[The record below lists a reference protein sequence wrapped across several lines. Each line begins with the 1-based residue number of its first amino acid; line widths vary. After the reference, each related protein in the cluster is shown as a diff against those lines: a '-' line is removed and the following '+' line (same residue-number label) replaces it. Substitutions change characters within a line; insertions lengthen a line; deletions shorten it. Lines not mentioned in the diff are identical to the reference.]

1 MSKVKVQTVIPG
13 GIVVSLHEDAMQVYK
28 SKWFNKWADKEDLTD
43 RDLSSAVK
51 EMASGLI
58 DADLGGHVM
67 KKRVAL
73 QGQGKSGGARTLL
86 AFKVGDKAFFMYGFA
101 KNQQD
106 NISAKELKA
115 LKAMANQ
122 VLGYT
127 PAQLKVALKA
137 GEFIE
142 VKHDE

>member
-1 MSKVKVQTVIPG
+1 
-13 GIVVSLHEDAMQVYK
+13 MQVYK
-28 SKWFNKWADKEDLTD
+28 SKWFSKWADKEDLSD
-43 RDLSSAVK
+43 QDLSAAVK
-51 EMASGLI
+51 EMVNGLI

-73 QGQGKSGGARTLL
+73 QGQGKSGGTRTLL

-115 LKAMANQ
+115 LKAMAKQ

-127 PAQLKVALKA
+127 PAQLRVVLNA

-142 VKHDE
+142 VRHDE

>member
-1 MSKVKVQTVIPG
+1 
-13 GIVVSLHEDAMQVYK
+13 MQVYK
-28 SKWFNKWADKEDLTD
+28 SKWFDKWADKEDLTD
-43 RDLSSAVK
+43 RDLSAAVQ
-51 EMASGLI
+51 EMANGLI

-86 AFKVGDKAFFMYGFA
+86 AFKVGDKAFFMFGFA

-106 NISAKELKA
+106 NISPKELKA
-115 LKAMANQ
+115 LKAMAKQ

-127 PAQLKVALKA
+127 PAQLKVALNA

-142 VKHDE
+142 VKNDE

>member
-1 MSKVKVQTVIPG
+1 
-13 GIVVSLHEDAMQVYK
+13 MQVYK
-28 SKWFNKWADKEDLTD
+28 SKWFGKWADKEDLTD
-43 RDLSSAVK
+43 RDLSAAVQ
-51 EMASGLI
+51 EMANGLI

-73 QGQGKSGGARTLL
+73 QGQGKSAGARTLL
-86 AFKVGDKAFFMYGFA
+86 AFKVGDKAFFIFGFA

-106 NISAKELKA
+106 NISPKELKA
-115 LKAMANQ
+115 LKAMAKQ

-127 PAQLKVALKA
+127 PAQLNVALNA
-137 GEFIE
+137 GEFVE

>member
-1 MSKVKVQTVIPG
+1 M
-13 GIVVSLHEDAMQVYK
+13 HVYK
-28 SKWFNKWADKEDLTD
+28 SKWFSKWADKEDLTD
-43 RDLSSAVK
+43 RDLSSAVQ
-51 EMASGLI
+51 EMAIGLI

-86 AFKVGDKAFFMYGFA
+86 AFKLGDKAFFIFGFA

-106 NISAKELKA
+106 NISPKELKA
-115 LKAMANQ
+115 LKVLAKQ
-122 VLGYT
+122 VLSYT
-127 PAQLKVALKA
+127 SAQLKVALNA

-142 VKHDE
+142 VKHNE

>member
-1 MSKVKVQTVIPG
+1 
-13 GIVVSLHEDAMQVYK
+13 MQVYK
-28 SKWFNKWADKEDLTD
+28 SKWFGKWADKEDLTD
-43 RDLSSAVK
+43 RDLSAAVK
-51 EMASGLI
+51 EMVNGLI

-86 AFKVGDKAFFMYGFA
+86 AFKMGDKAFFMFGFA

-106 NISAKELKA
+106 NISPKELKA
-115 LKAMANQ
+115 LKAMAKQ

-127 PAQLKVALKA
+127 PAQLNVALNA

-142 VKHDE
+142 VKYDE

>member
-1 MSKVKVQTVIPG
+1 
-13 GIVVSLHEDAMQVYK
+13 MQVYK
-28 SKWFNKWADKEDLTD
+28 SKWFGKWADKEDLTD
-43 RDLSSAVK
+43 QDLSAAVK
-51 EMASGLI
+51 EMVNGLI
-58 DADLGGHVM
+58 DADLDGHVM

-86 AFKVGDKAFFMYGFA
+86 AFKLDDKAFFMYGFT

-115 LKAMANQ
+115 LKAMAKQ

-127 PAQLKVALKA
+127 PAQLKVVLNA

-142 VKHDE
+142 VRHDE

>member
-1 MSKVKVQTVIPG
+1 
-13 GIVVSLHEDAMQVYK
+13 MQVYK
-28 SKWFNKWADKEDLTD
+28 SKWFSKWADKEDVTD
-43 RDLSSAVK
+43 RDLSAAVE
-51 EMASGLI
+51 EMANGLI

-106 NISAKELKA
+106 NINAKELKA
-115 LKAMANQ
+115 LKAMAKQ

-127 PAQLKVALKA
+127 PAQLKMVLNA
-137 GEFIE
+137 GEFIK
-142 VKHDE
+142 VNHDE

>member
-1 MSKVKVQTVIPG
+1 
-13 GIVVSLHEDAMQVYK
+13 MQVYK
-28 SKWFNKWADKEDLTD
+28 SKWFSKWADKEDLTD
-43 RDLSSAVK
+43 RDLSAAVE
-51 EMASGLI
+51 EMANGLI

-86 AFKVGDKAFFMYGFA
+86 AFKLADKAFFMYGFA
-101 KNQQD
+101 KNQRE
-106 NISAKELKA
+106 NISAKELKV
-115 LKAMANQ
+115 LKVMAKQ

-127 PAQLKVALKA
+127 SAQLSAAVSA

-142 VKHDE
+142 VKRDE

>member
-1 MSKVKVQTVIPG
+1 
-13 GIVVSLHEDAMQVYK
+13 MQVYK
-28 SKWFNKWADKEDLTD
+28 SKWFGKWADKEDLTD
-43 RDLSSAVK
+43 QDLSAAVK
-51 EMASGLI
+51 EMVNGLI

-67 KKRVAL
+67 KKRVSL

-106 NISAKELKA
+106 NISTKELKA
-115 LKAMANQ
+115 LKAMAKQ

-127 PAQLKVALKA
+127 PAQLKMVLNA

-142 VKHDE
+142 VRHDE

>member
-1 MSKVKVQTVIPG
+1 LSATNREHLI
-13 GIVVSLHEDAMQVYK
+13 
-28 SKWFNKWADKEDLTD
+28 D
-43 RDLSSAVK
+43 RDLSAAVQ
-51 EMASGLI
+51 EMANGLI

-73 QGQGKSGGARTLL
+73 QGQGKSAGARTLL
-86 AFKVGDKAFFMYGFA
+86 AFKVGDKAFFIFGFA

-106 NISAKELKA
+106 NISPKELKA
-115 LKAMANQ
+115 LKAMAKQ

-127 PAQLKVALKA
+127 PAQLNVALNA

-142 VKHDE
+142 VKYDE

>member
-1 MSKVKVQTVIPG
+1 
-13 GIVVSLHEDAMQVYK
+13 MQVYK
-28 SKWFNKWADKEDLTD
+28 SKWFGKWADKEDLTD
-43 RDLSSAVK
+43 QDLSAAVK
-51 EMASGLI
+51 EMVNGLI

-86 AFKVGDKAFFMYGFA
+86 AFKLDDKAFFMYGFT

-115 LKAMANQ
+115 LKAMAKQ

-127 PAQLKVALKA
+127 PAQLKVVLNA

-142 VKHDE
+142 VRHDE

>member
-1 MSKVKVQTVIPG
+1 
-13 GIVVSLHEDAMQVYK
+13 MQVYK
-28 SKWFNKWADKEDLTD
+28 SKWFSKWADKEDLTD
-43 RDLSSAVK
+43 QDLSAAVK
-51 EMASGLI
+51 EMVNGLI

-73 QGQGKSGGARTLL
+73 QGQGKSGGTRTLL

-106 NISAKELKA
+106 NISSKELKA
-115 LKAMANQ
+115 LKAMAKQ

-127 PAQLKVALKA
+127 PAQLRVVLNA

-142 VKHDE
+142 VRHDE

>member
-1 MSKVKVQTVIPG
+1 
-13 GIVVSLHEDAMQVYK
+13 MQVYK
-28 SKWFNKWADKEDLTD
+28 SKWFTKWADKEDLTD
-43 RDLSSAVK
+43 RDLSAAVE
-51 EMASGLI
+51 EMANGLI

-86 AFKVGDKAFFMYGFA
+86 AFKVGEQAFFMYGFA

-115 LKAMANQ
+115 LKAMAKQ

-127 PAQLKVALKA
+127 PVQLKMVLNA

-142 VKHDE
+142 VNHDE

>member
-1 MSKVKVQTVIPG
+1 
-13 GIVVSLHEDAMQVYK
+13 MQVYK
-28 SKWFNKWADKEDLTD
+28 SKWFGKWADKEDLTD
-43 RDLSSAVK
+43 QDLSAAVK
-51 EMASGLI
+51 EMENGLI
-58 DADLGGHVM
+58 DADLGGHVV

-86 AFKVGDKAFFMYGFA
+86 AFKLGDKAFFMYGFA

-115 LKAMANQ
+115 LKAMAKQ

-127 PAQLKVALKA
+127 PAQLKMVLNA

-142 VKHDE
+142 VRHDE

>member
-1 MSKVKVQTVIPG
+1 
-13 GIVVSLHEDAMQVYK
+13 MQVYK
-28 SKWFNKWADKEDLTD
+28 SKWFSKWADKEDLTD
-43 RDLSSAVK
+43 SDLSAAVK
-51 EMASGLI
+51 EMANGVI

-73 QGQGKSGGARTLL
+73 QGQGKSNGARTLL

-106 NISAKELKA
+106 NISPKELKA
-115 LKAMANQ
+115 LKLMAKH
-122 VLGYT
+122 VLSYT
-127 PAQLKVALKA
+127 PAQLSVALSA

-142 VKHDE
+142 VKNDE

>member
-1 MSKVKVQTVIPG
+1 M
-13 GIVVSLHEDAMQVYK
+13 
-28 SKWFNKWADKEDLTD
+28 ADKEDLTD

-51 EMASGLI
+51 EMANGLI

-115 LKAMANQ
+115 LKAMAKQ

-127 PAQLKVALKA
+127 PAQLNVALKA

>member
-1 MSKVKVQTVIPG
+1 
-13 GIVVSLHEDAMQVYK
+13 MQVYK
-28 SKWFNKWADKEDLTD
+28 SKWFSKWADKEDLTD
-43 RDLSSAVK
+43 QDLSAAVK
-51 EMASGLI
+51 EMINGLI

-86 AFKVGDKAFFMYGFA
+86 AFKVGDKAFFMYGFV

-115 LKAMANQ
+115 LKAMAKQ

-127 PAQLKVALKA
+127 PAQLKVVLNA

-142 VKHDE
+142 VRHDE

>member
-1 MSKVKVQTVIPG
+1 
-13 GIVVSLHEDAMQVYK
+13 MQVYK
-28 SKWFNKWADKEDLTD
+28 SKWFSKWADKEDLTD
-43 RDLSSAVK
+43 QDLSAAVK
-51 EMASGLI
+51 EMVNGLI

-73 QGQGKSGGARTLL
+73 QGKGKSGGTRTLL

-106 NISAKELKA
+106 NISSKELKA
-115 LKAMANQ
+115 LKAMAKQ

-127 PAQLKVALKA
+127 PAQLRVVLNA

-142 VKHDE
+142 VRHDE

>member
-1 MSKVKVQTVIPG
+1 
-13 GIVVSLHEDAMQVYK
+13 MQVYK
-28 SKWFNKWADKEDLTD
+28 SKWFGKWADKEDLTD
-43 RDLSSAVK
+43 QDLSAAVK
-51 EMASGLI
+51 EMENGLI

-86 AFKVGDKAFFMYGFA
+86 AFKLDDKAFFMYGFT

-115 LKAMANQ
+115 LKAMAKQ

-127 PAQLKVALKA
+127 PAQLKVVLNA

-142 VKHDE
+142 VRHDE

>member
-1 MSKVKVQTVIPG
+1 
-13 GIVVSLHEDAMQVYK
+13 MQVYK
-28 SKWFNKWADKEDLTD
+28 SKWFGKWADREDLTD
-43 RDLSSAVK
+43 QDLFAAVK
-51 EMASGLI
+51 EMVNGLI

-115 LKAMANQ
+115 LKAMAKQ

-127 PAQLKVALKA
+127 PAQLKVVLNA

-142 VKHDE
+142 VRHDE

>member
-1 MSKVKVQTVIPG
+1 
-13 GIVVSLHEDAMQVYK
+13 MQVYK
-28 SKWFNKWADKEDLTD
+28 SKWFTKWADKEDLTD
-43 RDLSSAVK
+43 RDLSAAVE
-51 EMASGLI
+51 EMANGLI

-73 QGQGKSGGARTLL
+73 QGQGKIGGARTLL
-86 AFKVGDKAFFMYGFA
+86 AFKVGEQAFFMYGFA

-115 LKAMANQ
+115 LKAMAKQ

-127 PAQLKVALKA
+127 PVQLKMVLNA

-142 VKHDE
+142 VNHDE

>member
-1 MSKVKVQTVIPG
+1 
-13 GIVVSLHEDAMQVYK
+13 MQVYK
-28 SKWFNKWADKEDLTD
+28 SKWFGKWADKEDLTD
-43 RDLSSAVK
+43 RDLSAAVQ
-51 EMASGLI
+51 EMANGLI

-86 AFKVGDKAFFMYGFA
+86 AFKVGDQAFFMYGFA

-106 NISAKELKA
+106 NISPKELKA
-115 LKAMANQ
+115 LKAMAKQ

-127 PAQLKVALKA
+127 PAQLNVALNA

>member
-1 MSKVKVQTVIPG
+1 
-13 GIVVSLHEDAMQVYK
+13 MQVYK
-28 SKWFNKWADKEDLTD
+28 SKWFSKWADKEDLTD
-43 RDLSSAVK
+43 QDLSAAVK
-51 EMASGLI
+51 EMVNGLI

-86 AFKVGDKAFFMYGFA
+86 AFKVGDKAFFMYVVA

-115 LKAMANQ
+115 LKAMAKQ

-127 PAQLKVALKA
+127 PAQLKVVLNS

-142 VKHDE
+142 VRHDE

>member
-1 MSKVKVQTVIPG
+1 
-13 GIVVSLHEDAMQVYK
+13 MQVYK
-28 SKWFNKWADKEDLTD
+28 SKWFTKWADKEDLTD
-43 RDLSSAVK
+43 RDLSAAVE
-51 EMASGLI
+51 EMANGLI

-86 AFKVGDKAFFMYGFA
+86 AFKVGEQAFFMYGFA

-115 LKAMANQ
+115 LKAIAKQ

-127 PAQLKVALKA
+127 PVQLKMVLNA

-142 VKHDE
+142 VNHDE